1 MGVAD
6 LRSTLATHSLLCVD
20 TMVFIYLL
28 DANPHYVELATA
40 VFASIEQSVVHG
52 VTSTLTLAEVLIAPL
67 KQGNTQAVIDY
78 ELYLTNFPNLH
89 LQPPTNEIARM
100 AATVRATTG
109 LKMPDAI
116 QVATAIVTG
125 AGAIISNDKQWRNKV
140 TQPALILLDDY
151 R

>member
-1 MGVAD
+1 
-6 LRSTLATHSLLCVD
+6 
-20 TMVFIYLL
+20 
-28 DANPHYVELATA
+28 
-40 VFASIEQSVVHG
+40 
-52 VTSTLTLAEVLIAPL
+52 
-67 KQGNTQAVIDY
+67 
-78 ELYLTNFPNLH
+78 
-89 LQPPTNEIARM
+89 M

-125 AGAIISNDKQWRNKV
+125 AGAIISNDKQWRSKV